1 MPFLLDDKGHLA
13 PDWLV
18 DLRVKANDLSRAH
31 DWPAMHELAADL
43 RRDELMWPE
52 LWGPCCAIAAREV
65 GDPNARALL
74 EEVIAAGFHQPEL
87 FADTLEPAFGADPDW
102 PELLERMRSNQPSA
116 PITITDWP
124 TITPSA
130 PLGLFRL
137 GEEREP
143 FLRELVPQPQSSA
156 WETAKEV
163 LGWVSRR
170 WKHAD
175 AHMEVDDAV
184 LCLQRVDA
192 GARFACVEY
201 SLVLAQALN
210 ALGVPAR
217 KVSLLQ
223 AAYHA
228 GLGRGH
234 VICEAWIDELG
245 TWVALDAQNG
255 LFWTDSAG
263 TALGVNELCTLQ
275 REGAPTPTAVFCTGK
290 DLDQS
295 KLDFWFTYFAHSNST
310 AGALV
315 DGTYVPIFQRSH
327 PATAVRLNR
336 EASRLYP
343 DLSEVDTAVCLS
355 PEGTLALQFTAA
367 HPFATGFAVDKVHC
381 DALWPIDSTPGQ
393 HEITVQT
400 TTRYGLLGPYRVS
413 YQVLGR

>member
-18 DLRVKANDLSRAH
+18 ELRVKANDLSRAH
-31 DWPAMHELAADL
+31 DWPAMHELAAEL

-52 LWGPCCAIAAREV
+52 MWGPCCAVAAREV

-87 FADTLEPAFGADPDW
+87 FADMLEPAFGSDPDW
-102 PELLERMRSNQPSA
+102 PELVERMRHNQPAA
-116 PITITDWP
+116 PITISDWP

-130 PLGLFRL
+130 PLALFRL
-137 GEEREP
+137 SEEREAL
-143 FLRELVPQPQSSA
+143 LRELVPRPQSSA
-156 WETAKEV
+156 WETAKEL

-210 ALGVPAR
+210 TLGIPAR
-217 KVSLLQ
+217 KVGLRQ

-245 TWVALDAQNG
+245 IWVALDAQNG
-255 LFWTDSAG
+255 LFWTDSSG
-263 TALGVNELCTLQ
+263 TTLGVKELCLLQ
-275 REGAPTPTAVFCTGK
+275 REGAPTPTAVICTDK
-290 DLDQS
+290 DLDQT
-295 KLDFWFTYFAHSNST
+295 KLDFWFTYFAHASST
-310 AGALV
+310 AGSLV
-315 DGTYVPIFQRSH
+315 DGAYVPIFQRNH
-327 PATAVRLNR
+327 PATTVRLDR
-336 EASRLYP
+336 EPTRYYP
-343 DLSEVDTAVCLS
+343 DLSEVDTGICLS
-355 PEGTLALQFTAA
+355 SEGELALQFTAA
-367 HPFATGFAVDKVHC
+367 HPFATGFAVDNIPC
-381 DALWPIDSTPGQ
+381 GALWTINSTPGH
-393 HEITVQT
+393 HEITIQT
-400 TTRYGLLGPYRVS
+400 ITRYGPLSRHRVS
-413 YQVLGR
+413 YQVLDG